1 MWKRLL
7 ELVTSLAI
15 FVLVCVL
22 AVTGVVAISHL
33 LELFS

>member
-15 FVLVCVL
+15 FVMVCVL
-22 AVTGVVAISHL
+22 ALTAVVL
-33 LELFS
+33 FTYVMELFS